1 MTKALSKNL
10 FTLTVAEEPGST
22 TQTQHLAKNMVWE
35 REVRKGKHL
44 KKYLIHRETDV
55 VLTVEKTKNCSGG
68 KVNT

>member
-1 MTKALSKNL
+1 MSG
-10 FTLTVAEEPGST
+10 FTSNIHGL
-22 TQTQHLAKNMVWE
+22 LL
-35 REVRKGKHL
+35 RKGKHL